1 MRHDPEIPLDL
12 HRHCVETE
20 IRRLHNRALRTALA
34 PGGLSPALEARLQL
48 LQQALET
55 FDFPRLRSLDPILAG
70 GCAGGAATL
79 GRGPAGLPALRIAGR
94 ETMS

>member
-1 MRHDPEIPLDL
+1 MTEPIVIVLDL
-12 HRHCVETE
+12 LQHCVETE

-34 PGGLSPALEARLQL
+34 PGGLSPDLEARLEL

-79 GRGPAGLPALRIAGR
+79 GRGPAGRPTLRIAGR
-94 ETMS
+94 EVVA